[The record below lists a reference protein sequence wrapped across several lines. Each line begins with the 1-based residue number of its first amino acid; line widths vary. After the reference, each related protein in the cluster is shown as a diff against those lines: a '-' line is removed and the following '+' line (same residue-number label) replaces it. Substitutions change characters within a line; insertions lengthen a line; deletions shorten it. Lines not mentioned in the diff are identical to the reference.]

1 MEAAMDTI
9 IQRIDAKPG
18 QRIIA
23 MSDIHGQ
30 PDYILQLLRKLHYRN
45 DDILVIV
52 GDLADKGSDSLHAVR
67 YIMDLYLKNQVYV
80 SMGNVDDRLV
90 QLLLD
95 ETEGWEQRFHD
106 FVHWQ
111 WGVWHRGLILDM
123 LTGMGI
129 SPEHITPENTE
140 ACRKRLQEHYA
151 PEISFLRQLPTILEM
166 GSYLFVHG
174 GISTDDLDRLSGTPR
189 YQWLKNDRFLEQDCR
204 FSRCVVTGHWPV
216 CLYRQDEL
224 NMNPL
229 FDYERRVIAMD
240 GGCGLKTTGQL
251 NALVFPDKDAPM
263 EKVTWESYDAFPL
276 VTALENQEKKPFS
289 LYIQYLDS
297 QVDLLEE
304 KDGMTLC
311 RHSGSGKELWIP
323 SCYLYR
329 REDGWHANDYSDEE
343 LEVNAGDE
351 LSVLYS
357 HASGCYVKK
366 NGISGWYRGSYRES
380 PSPMALLPGRPA
392 EEKAR
397 RPKETAAYGLLDRLK
412 VPYFHIDHP
421 EAKTMK
427 ACEKIDEILDAFI
440 CKNLFLR
447 NQQATRFYLLMMPA
461 DKKFKTKELSK
472 QIGSARLSFGEPEF
486 MERFLGIS
494 PGSVSVLGL
503 MNDAE
508 NRVQLLMDRDV
519 LKGTYFGCHPNVNTS
534 SLRIKM
540 DDLLERILPAIHHEP
555 LMVELKGDPNP

>member
-1 MEAAMDTI
+1 M
-9 IQRIDAKPG
+9 
-18 QRIIA
+18 
-23 MSDIHGQ
+23 
-30 PDYILQLLRKLHYRN
+30 
-45 DDILVIV
+45 
-52 GDLADKGSDSLHAVR
+52 
-67 YIMDLYLKNQVYV
+67 
-80 SMGNVDDRLV
+80 
-90 QLLLD
+90 
-95 ETEGWEQRFHD
+95 
-106 FVHWQ
+106 
-111 WGVWHRGLILDM
+111 
-123 LTGMGI
+123 
-129 SPEHITPENTE
+129 
-140 ACRKRLQEHYA
+140 
-151 PEISFLRQLPTILEM
+151 RQLPTILDM

-174 GISTDDLDRLSGTPR
+174 GIPTHDLDRLSGTPR

-229 FDYERRVIAMD
+229 FDYERRIIAMD
-240 GGCGLKTTGQL
+240 GGYGLKTTGQL

-329 REDGWHANDYSDEE
+329 WEDGWHANDYSDEE

-380 PSPMALLPGRPA
+380 PS
-392 EEKAR
+392 
-397 RPKETAAYGLLDRLK
+397 
-412 VPYFHIDHP
+412 
-421 EAKTMK
+421 
-427 ACEKIDEILDAFI
+427 
-440 CKNLFLR
+440 
-447 NQQATRFYLLMMPA
+447 
-461 DKKFKTKELSK
+461 
-472 QIGSARLSFGEPEF
+472 
-486 MERFLGIS
+486 LGIS

-519 LKGTYFGCHPNVNTS
+519 LKGTYFGCWS
-534 SLRIKM
+534 
-540 DDLLERILPAIHHEP
+540 
-555 LMVELKGDPNP
+555 